1 MRAVMNGKRVR
12 KRGFR
17 SFTFHIGTK
26 KARTAIVTMGLAL
39 SVMFI
44 LLGTIAVQLL
54 IPNHQNSLAGRV
66 LHSVSSRSLISV
78 FHHEIPLYASADPNM
93 LEQSKNQHANFKS
106 LFVYLIT
113 NIDIENPITMLGEQI
128 PALAVTKF
136 EPLSK
141 DFQEPPGED
150 HLPPRPPDQTEP
162 PATQPEQPVETDGK
176 PVVYI
181 YHTHNRE
188 SFLPE
193 LRGVTD
199 PDQAYDKEKNITS
212 VGERLLQSL
221 KAKHIYAIQTKNDYW
236 FKGDVANEYDLS
248 RKTVQEVL
256 KKYDSIKMVFDIH
269 RDSLPR
275 DKTTVKING
284 QDVARV
290 YFIIGGSNKN
300 KEKNEEFALKL
311 HNKLNQMYP
320 GVSKGA
326 HVAIPNPAFDTR
338 YNQDLF
344 SNSVL
349 IEIGGPENTLEE
361 EYRAADILAEVIA
374 TVAKDEQIGGK

>member
-1 MRAVMNGKRVR
+1 MYRKPLKKRR
-12 KRGFR
+12 FR

-26 KARTAIVTMGLAL
+26 KARTAIVMMGLSL
-39 SVMFI
+39 SVLFI

-54 IPNHQNSLAGRV
+54 IPNNQNSLAGRA
-66 LHSVSSRSLISV
+66 LHSVSSRSLVSV
-78 FHHEIPLYASADPNM
+78 FHHEIPLYASADPAVSG
-93 LEQSKNQHANFKS
+93 QAKNSHTNLKS
-106 LFVYLIT
+106 LLVYLFT

-141 DFQEPPGED
+141 DFQEPPGDD
-150 HLPPRPPDQTEP
+150 HLPPQLPDQNKAPVSQPEP
-162 PATQPEQPVETDGK
+162 PLQTDGK
-176 PVVYI
+176 PIVYI

-193 LRGVTD
+193 LQGVTD
-199 PDQAYDKEKNITS
+199 PDLAYDKNKNITL

-221 KAKHIYAIQTKNDYW
+221 KGKNIQAIQTKNDYW
-236 FKGDVANEYDLS
+236 FKGDVQNEYDLS

-269 RDSLPR
+269 RDSLPH

-311 HNKLNQMYP
+311 HNKLQQMYP

-344 SNSVL
+344 PQSVL

-361 EYRAADILAEVIA
+361 EYRAADLLANVIAEV
-374 TVAKDEQIGGK
+374 AKEEAQGTSHE